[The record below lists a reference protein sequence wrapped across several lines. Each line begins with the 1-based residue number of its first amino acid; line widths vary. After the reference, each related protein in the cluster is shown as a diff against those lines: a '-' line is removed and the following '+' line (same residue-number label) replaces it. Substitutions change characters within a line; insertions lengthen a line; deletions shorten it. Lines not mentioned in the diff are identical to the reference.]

1 MRKLELVIITGMS
14 GAGKSCVVNSLEDVG
29 FFCVDNLPAKL
40 IPVFAELL
48 KGSKEH
54 DRVAVVTDVRA
65 GESFSELFD
74 ALDELNERQIEY
86 KLMFIDASDD
96 VLLNRFKETR
106 RKHPLVQGTYD
117 SVENAIARERKML
130 SKAKA
135 NADFLLETSNLSAIQ
150 CRVRVASMFSGSGD
164 KSMHIHCM
172 SFGFKHGIP
181 NDADFVFD
189 VRFLPNPFY
198 IPELKHLTGLDKAVS
213 DYVMSFDESK
223 DFEKKLI
230 SLLDCSLPLCVK
242 EGRSQLI
249 IAVGCT
255 GGHHRSVTFAEILY
269 NHFREKGFSSSVSHR
284 DILK

>member
-1 MRKLELVIITGMS
+1 MELVIITGMS

-40 IPVFAELL
+40 IPVFADLL
-48 KGSKEH
+48 KCSKEH

>member
-1 MRKLELVIITGMS
+1 MELVIITGMS
-14 GAGKSCVVNSLEDVG
+14 GAGKSAVVNSLEDVG
-29 FFCVDNLPAKL
+29 FFCADNLPAKL

-74 ALDELNERQIEY
+74 ALDELKERQIEY

-106 RKHPLVQGTYD
+106 RKHPLVQGGYD

-130 SKAKA
+130 AKAKA
-135 NADFLLETSNLSAIQ
+135 NADYLLETSNLSAIQ

-223 DFEKKLI
+223 DFEKKLL
-230 SLLDCSLPLCVK
+230 SLLDCSLPLCQK

-249 IAVGCT
+249 LAVGCT

-269 NHFREKGFSSSVSHR
+269 NHFKEKGFSSSVSHR

>member
-1 MRKLELVIITGMS
+1 MELVIITGMS
-14 GAGKSCVVNSLEDVG
+14 GAGKSAVVNSLEDVG
-29 FFCVDNLPAKL
+29 FFCADNLPAKL

-74 ALDELNERQIEY
+74 ALDELKERQIEY

-106 RKHPLVQGTYD
+106 RKHPLVQGGYD

-130 SKAKA
+130 AKAKA
-135 NADFLLETSNLSAIQ
+135 NADYLLETSNLSAIQ

-198 IPELKHLTGLDKAVS
+198 IPELKPLTGLDKAVS

-223 DFEKKLI
+223 DFEKKLL
-230 SLLDCSLPLCVK
+230 SLLDCSLPLCQK

-249 IAVGCT
+249 LAVGCT

-269 NHFREKGFSSSVSHR
+269 NHFKEKGFSSSVSHR

>member
-1 MRKLELVIITGMS
+1 MEFIIITGVS
-14 GAGKSCVVNSLEDVG
+14 GAGKSCVVNSLEDLG

-48 KGSKEH
+48 TNSKEH
-54 DRVAVVTDVRA
+54 KRVAVVSDVRA
-65 GESFSELFD
+65 GESFSELFE
-74 ALDELNERQIEY
+74 ALDELKELQVEY

-96 VLLNRFKETR
+96 VLIKRYKETR
-106 RKHPLVQGTYD
+106 RKHPLIQGNYD
-117 SVENAIARERKML
+117 SVANAIVRERKML
-130 SKAKA
+130 SRARSS
-135 NADFLLETSNLSAIQ
+135 ADFLLETSNLSAIQ
-150 CRVRVASMFSGSGD
+150 CRVRVLSMFSEKGETAI
-164 KSMHIHCM
+164 HIHTM

-198 IPELKHLTGLDKAVS
+198 IPELKSLTGLDKAVS
-213 DYVMSFDESK
+213 DYVIGFSESQEY
-223 DFEKKLI
+223 EKKLFE
-230 SLLDCSLPLCVK
+230 LVDFSLPLCVK

-255 GGHHRSVTFAEILY
+255 GGHHRSVTFAELLY
-269 NHFREKGFSSSVSHR
+269 KHFRDKGYSSSVSHR

>member
-1 MRKLELVIITGMS
+1 MS